1 MAKWVLLGYSVTRT
15 AKQWNAI
22 HRSDLQIYA
31 PKIKLTKNTSYW
43 VEWTSSIQHW
53 QKTKESMATRMLY
66 HQSSTE
72 TYYAKILWRKLRFL
86 QQHFYSQLRAAFVD
100 SKFDGQ
106 IQTGSPNT
114 VTVTHTFSNC
124 WNTLLLSL
132 VADSPPSITPPPP
145 PHVWVWVCMMSFVHP
160 PPPKKKGGGDPSG
173 FFEEGENPLLNWET
187 EVSLPIKMWEMEHLD
202 F

>member
-43 VEWTSSIQHW
+43 VQWTSSIQHW

-72 TYYAKILWRKLRFL
+72 TYYTKILWRKLRFL
-86 QQHFYSQLRAAFVD
+86 QQRFYSQLRAAFVD

-132 VADSPPSITPPPP
+132 VADSPPSITPPLPPCVGLGVYDVICAPP
-145 PHVWVWVCMMSFVHP
+145 PQ
-160 PPPKKKGGGDPSG
+160 KKKGGGG
-173 FFEEGENPLLNWET
+173 IL
-187 EVSLPIKMWEMEHLD
+187 KD
-202 F
+202 FLRRVKIPF